1 MLKLGL
7 FLQMT
12 NKVAMSLFFL
22 KGKFNFRKFLKLHS
36 VSQKDVQ
43 YRGMYKITVQS
54 QKCTIFVVST
64 NYCTAILLLKPL
76 AFKNTT
82 TGHFT

>member
-12 NKVAMSLFFL
+12 KKVAMSLFFL

-43 YRGMYKITVQS
+43 YRGM
-54 QKCTIFVVST
+54 
-64 NYCTAILLLKPL
+64 
-76 AFKNTT
+76 
-82 TGHFT
+82 